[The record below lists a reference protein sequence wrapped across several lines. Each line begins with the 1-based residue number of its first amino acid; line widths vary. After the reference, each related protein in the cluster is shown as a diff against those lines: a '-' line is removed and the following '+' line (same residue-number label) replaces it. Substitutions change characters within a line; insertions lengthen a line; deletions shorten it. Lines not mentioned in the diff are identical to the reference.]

1 MQIAI
6 DGPAGAG
13 KSTAAKMLAK
23 KLNYLYLDTGAMYR
37 ALTLAVLNARTDLN
51 DPEKIAE
58 TALGSTVDFD
68 SSGRVL
74 LDGVDVEKEIR
85 TPRVAAHTSQVAPVA
100 AVRRYLT
107 ARMREIAG
115 GRNVIMDGRDIG
127 SVVLPDADY
136 KFFISATPEERARR
150 RQSEFIQKGLD
161 TENSFEK
168 ILEDIK
174 TRDRNDSEREE
185 SPLVCTDDAVRIM
198 TDDMTPGDV
207 VNRMMAM
214 IEKGGSSV
222 L

>member
-23 KLNYLYLDTGAMYR
+23 ELNYLYLDTGAMYR